1 MDELRKK
8 IVATLRKPPNDRPA
22 HVDRLPWDQ
31 VELIADAIMADVAK
45 AKGSE
50 T

>member
-1 MDELRKK
+1 MADLRAR

-31 VELIADAIMADVAK
+31 VELIADAIMADIDRA
-45 AKGSE
+45 E
-50 T
+50 DD